1 LNLESDNLES
11 AAPAILNLI
20 ILNPPPRRRKV
31 IPMNREDVI
40 RALKTLRDRKG
51 DEYDIVRIGL
61 FGSIARGVM
70 HEGSDVDIVVVLG
83 KPDMFK
89 LIAIKQDL
97 EAQLNCRV
105 DLIRYREKMNP
116 FLKKRIDREAVY
128 V

>member
-1 LNLESDNLES
+1 
-11 AAPAILNLI
+11 
-20 ILNPPPRRRKV
+20 
-31 IPMNREDVI
+31 MNREDVI
-40 RALKTLRDRKG
+40 RALKALRDRKG
-51 DEYDIVRIGL
+51 EEYDIVRIGL

-70 HEGSDVDIVVVLG
+70 HDGSDVDIVVVLG
-83 KPDMFK
+83 KPNMFN

>member
-1 LNLESDNLES
+1 M
-11 AAPAILNLI
+11 LNLI
-20 ILNPPPRRRKV
+20 ILNPPLRRKV

-40 RALKTLRDRKG
+40 RALKTLMDRKG

-70 HEGSDVDIVVVLG
+70 HEGSDVDVVVVLG
-83 KPDMFK
+83 KPDMFN

-97 EAQLNCRV
+97 EAQLDCRV
-105 DLIRYREKMNP
+105 DLVRYRGKMNP
-116 FLKKRIDREAVY
+116 FLKKRIDREAFY